1 MSGSETLPGGTETN
15 YADQHVPLKD
25 YAGLVAG
32 FNVLLAAGLAV
43 AERRGRGI
51 PERPSLADVA
61 LISVATHKLS
71 RLITKDRATAFA
83 RAPFTRYEESAG
95 HGEVEEHARGRG
107 LRRSV
112 GELLVCPFC
121 TAQWVAGGFVV
132 GLAAAPRVTRLLA
145 VMFTATAAAD
155 FLHLGY
161 VAAEKRVSP

>member
-1 MSGSETLPGGTETN
+1 MSASDALPGGTETG
-15 YADQHVPLKD
+15 YADRHVPLRD

-43 AERRGRGI
+43 AERRGRGL
-51 PERPSLADVA
+51 PERPGLADVV

-71 RLITKDRATAFA
+71 RLITKDRVTAFA
-83 RAPFTRYEESAG
+83 RAPFTRYEQSAG
-95 HGEVEEHARGRG
+95 HGEVEEHARGHG
-107 LRRSV
+107 LRRTL

-121 TAQWVAGGFVV
+121 AAQWVAGGFVV

-161 VAAEKRVSP
+161 VAAQKRVSP